1 LNNVE
6 ITQAGGNGGVSLAS
20 VHSISW
26 SSEKENNA
34 IAPGSHHGTMV
45 AKLWTPEDPRS
56 LLRLSQQQQQQ
67 QQHQPAVQQQQQQQE
82 SAIIGGL
89 FLAQPIHHHH
99 HHHNQH
105 NNN

>member
-1 LNNVE
+1 ME
-6 ITQAGGNGGVSLAS
+6 IEAVDGGGGGGNVTTLAS

-56 LLRLSQQQQQQ
+56 LLRIS
-67 QQHQPAVQQQQQQQE
+67 QQQQQQQE
-82 SAIIGGL
+82 SGLGGGGGGGGGGL
-89 FLAQPIHHHH
+89 FLSSQHQQHHI
-99 HHHNQH
+99 N
-105 NNN
+105 